1 MVESIET
8 FVAKLQNE
16 GVEAGRQEAES
27 IVSGAKTEAEK
38 IVADAQSQGDK
49 IIAQAKAEA
58 ENLLSRG
65 QTELSLAARD
75 AVLRL
80 QETLSKSLQA
90 ILRYQAGETLQDI
103 GFLGKVL
110 HELILLYAK
119 DELAAKGGITFN
131 VSPELR
137 QKLVDWALKEVG
149 RDRIEDIGIPIDLH
163 GTLASAGFEYSVAG
177 ATIEVTLDSV
187 VETLTGLVGP
197 ELRNVLE
204 SATAN
209 TPESE

>member
-1 MVESIET
+1 MAESIET

-16 GVEAGRQEAES
+16 GVEAGRQEAQT
-27 IVSGAKTEAEK
+27 IVSGAKTEAER
-38 IVADAQSQGDK
+38 IVADAQAQADK
-49 IIAQAKAEA
+49 IIARAKAGA

-65 QTELSLAARD
+65 RTELSLAARD

-90 ILRYQAGETLQDI
+90 ILRYQAGEILQDV

-137 QKLVDWALKEVG
+137 EKLADWALKEIG
-149 RDRIEDIGIPIDLH
+149 QDRLDDIGVHMDLH
-163 GTLASAGFEYSVAG
+163 GTLASAGFEYSVTG

-187 VETLTGLVGP
+187 VETLTALVGP
-197 ELRNVLE
+197 ELRKVLE
-204 SATAN
+204 TAAAD

>member
-1 MVESIET
+1 MAESIET

-38 IVADAQSQGDK
+38 TIADAQSQADK
-49 IIAQAKAEA
+49 IIAQAKADA

-65 QTELSLAARD
+65 QIELSLAARD

-80 QETLSKSLQA
+80 QETLSKSLQT
-90 ILRYQAGETLQDI
+90 ILRYQAGETLQDVD
-103 GFLGKVL
+103 FLGTVL
-110 HELILLYAK
+110 HELILLYAQ
-119 DELAAKGGITFN
+119 DELAVKSGISIN
-131 VSPELR
+131 VAPELR
-137 QKLVDWALKEVG
+137 QKLADWAVKEIG
-149 RDRIEDIGIPIDLH
+149 QDRLANIGIHMDLH

-187 VETLTGLVGP
+187 VETLGGLVGP
-197 ELRNVLE
+197 ELRKVLE
-204 SATAN
+204 SAVAD

>member
-1 MVESIET
+1 MAESIET

-16 GVEAGRQEAES
+16 GVEAGRQEAQAIVADTKAES
-27 IVSGAKTEAEK
+27 EK
-38 IVADAQSQGDK
+38 IVADAQSQADK

-90 ILRYQAGETLQDI
+90 ILRYHVGDALQDVN
-103 GFLGKVL
+103 FLGKVL

-119 DELAAKGGITFN
+119 DELASKSGITFN
-131 VSPELR
+131 VSPEL
-137 QKLVDWALKEVG
+137 QQELADWALKEIG
-149 RDRIEDIGIPIDLH
+149 RDRLDDIGVHIDLH
-163 GTLASAGFEYSVAG
+163 STLAGAGFEYTAAG

-187 VETLTGLVGP
+187 VDTLTSLVGP
-197 ELRNVLE
+197 ELRKVLE
-204 SATAN
+204 SAATD

>member
-1 MVESIET
+1 MAESIET
-8 FVAKLQNE
+8 FVAKLQND

-27 IVSGAKTEAEK
+27 IVSGAKTEAET
-38 IVADAQSQGDK
+38 IVADAQSQADK
-49 IIAQAKAEA
+49 IIAQATTDA

-75 AVLRL
+75 AMLRL

-90 ILRYQAGETLQDI
+90 ILRYQAGENLQDV

-119 DELAAKGGITFN
+119 DELASQGGITFN

-137 QKLVDWALKEVG
+137 QQLVDWALKEIG
-149 RDRIEDIGIPIDLH
+149 QDRLDDIGVHMDLQ
-163 GTLASAGFEYSVAG
+163 GTLASAGFEYSAAG
-177 ATIEVTLDSV
+177 ATVEVTLDSV
-187 VETLTGLVGP
+187 VETLTSLVSP
-197 ELRNVLE
+197 DLRKVLE
-204 SATAN
+204 SAAID
-209 TPESE
+209 TPKSE

>member
-1 MVESIET
+1 MAESIET

-16 GVEAGRQEAES
+16 GVQAGRQEADAILAS
-27 IVSGAKTEAEK
+27 AKTEAER
-38 IVADAQSQGDK
+38 IVADANSQADK
-49 IIAQAKAEA
+49 IIAQAKTDA

-90 ILRYQAGETLQDI
+90 ILRHQAGETLKDV

-119 DELAAKGGITFN
+119 DELAAKGCVTFN
-131 VSPELR
+131 VASDLR
-137 QKLVDWALKEVG
+137 QELADWALKEIG
-149 RDRIEDIGIPIDLH
+149 QDRLDNIGVHMDLK
-163 GTLASAGFEYSVAG
+163 GTLATAGFEYSAAG

-187 VETLTGLVGP
+187 VETLTSLVGP
-197 ELRNVLE
+197 ELRKVLE
-204 SATAN
+204 SAATD
-209 TPESE
+209 TTESE

>member
-1 MVESIET
+1 MAESIET

-27 IVSGAKTEAEK
+27 IVSGAKTEAERT
-38 IVADAQSQGDK
+38 VANAQSQADK

-75 AVLRL
+75 AVLSL

-90 ILRYQAGETLQDI
+90 ILRYQAGETLHDV

-137 QKLVDWALKEVG
+137 QELADWALKEIG
-149 RDRIEDIGIPIDLH
+149 QDRLDDIGVHMDLH

-197 ELRNVLE
+197 ELRKVLE
-204 SATAN
+204 SAAAD

>member
-1 MVESIET
+1 MAESIET

-16 GVEAGRQEAES
+16 GVEAGRQEAQAIVADTKAES
-27 IVSGAKTEAEK
+27 EK
-38 IVADAQSQGDK
+38 IVADAQSQADK

-80 QETLSKSLQA
+80 QETLSKSLQT
-90 ILRYQAGETLQDI
+90 ILRYQAGVTLQDVN
-103 GFLGKVL
+103 FLGKVL
-110 HELILLYAK
+110 HELILLYAG
-119 DELAAKGGITFN
+119 DELASKGGITFN
-131 VSPELR
+131 VSPDLR
-137 QKLVDWALKEVG
+137 QELADWALKEIG
-149 RDRIEDIGIPIDLH
+149 QDRLDDIGIHMDLH
-163 GTLASAGFEYSVAG
+163 GTLASAGFEYTVAG

-187 VETLTGLVGP
+187 VETLTSLVGP
-197 ELRNVLE
+197 ELRKVLE
-204 SATAN
+204 SAATD

>member
-16 GVEAGRQEAES
+16 GVEAGRQEAQT
-27 IVSGAKTEAEK
+27 IVADARTEAEK
-38 IVADAQSQGDK
+38 IVADAQVQADK
-49 IIAQAKAEA
+49 TIAQAKAEA

-90 ILRYQAGETLQDI
+90 ILRYHAGETLQDVN
-103 GFLGKVL
+103 FLGKVL
-110 HELILLYAK
+110 HELILLYAE
-119 DELAAKGGITFN
+119 DELSAKGGITFN
-131 VSPELR
+131 VSPDLR
-137 QKLVDWALKEVG
+137 EKLADWALKEIG
-149 RDRIEDIGIPIDLH
+149 QDRLDDIGVHMDLR
-163 GTLASAGFEYSVAG
+163 GTLSGAGFEYSAAG

-187 VETLTGLVGP
+187 VETLTGLVSP
-197 ELRNVLE
+197 ELRKVLE
-204 SATAN
+204 SAAAD
-209 TPESE
+209 TPKSE

>member
-1 MVESIET
+1 MAESIET

-16 GVEAGRQEAES
+16 GVEAGRQEAQS

-38 IVADAQSQGDK
+38 IVADAQSQADK
-49 IIAQAKAEA
+49 IIAQAKTEA

-80 QETLSKSLQA
+80 QETLGKSLQA
-90 ILRYQAGETLQDI
+90 ILRYQAGETLQDV
-103 GFLGKVL
+103 GFLRNVL

-131 VSPELR
+131 VSHELR
-137 QKLVDWALKEVG
+137 GKLADWALKEIG
-149 RDRIEDIGIPIDLH
+149 QDRLDDIGIHMDLH
-163 GTLASAGFEYSVAG
+163 GTLASAGFEYSAAG
-177 ATIEVTLDSV
+177 STIEVTLDSV
-187 VETLTGLVGP
+187 VETLSSLVGP
-197 ELRNVLE
+197 DLRKVLE
-204 SATAN
+204 SAATD
-209 TPESE
+209 TPKSE

>member
-1 MVESIET
+1 MAESIET

-27 IVSGAKTEAEK
+27 IVSSAKTEAEK
-38 IVADAQSQGDK
+38 TIADAQSQADK
-49 IIAQAKAEA
+49 IIAQAQAQA

-75 AVLRL
+75 AVLSL

-90 ILRYQAGETLQDI
+90 ILRYQAGETLQDV
-103 GFLGKVL
+103 GFLGEVL

-131 VSPELR
+131 VSSELR
-137 QKLVDWALKEVG
+137 EKLADWALKEIG
-149 RDRIEDIGIPIDLH
+149 QDRLDDIGVHMDLH
-163 GTLASAGFEYSVAG
+163 GTLASAGFEYSVTG

-187 VETLTGLVGP
+187 VETLSALVGP
-197 ELRNVLE
+197 ELRKVLE
-204 SATAN
+204 TAAAD